1 MRRSDITRPFRPS
14 RRTSQIIFGERQH
27 LRAVLV
33 SIQNFRSY
41 PALERER
48 ALLHAMIDAR
58 TAELEHINRDWD
70 KKFALARNPQSSKED
85 LARLAETAP
94 EDDYMLLR
102 TIAEHSHTSA
112 ATLAILAQHPYDA
125 VRECVARHQNADV
138 ETLRMLGASTVVAA
152 AD

>member
-1 MRRSDITRPFRPS
+1 MRRSDITRPFRSS

-48 ALLHAMIDAR
+48 SALHAMIDAR
-58 TAELEHINRDWD
+58 SHELEQINRDWD
-70 KKFALARNPQSSKED
+70 EKFAIARNPQSSAED
-85 LARLAETAP
+85 LAQLAETAP

-102 TIAEHSHTSA
+102 TIAEHPHTPH
-112 ATLAILAQHPYDA
+112 ATLATLARHPYDA
-125 VRECVARHQNADV
+125 VRDCVARHPNTDAD
-138 ETLRMLGASTVVAA
+138 TLRMLEPTGAA